1 MAAEFDD
8 ILAANR
14 AYAADFRFG
23 ELTAP
28 AARGLAV
35 LTCIDSRIEPLV
47 MLGLK
52 PGDAKIVRNAG
63 ARVTDD
69 SVRSLVLAANLLG
82 VNRIM
87 VVAHTDCAMVGTNDE
102 ALREQL
108 ALTYPAA
115 AVADFVGRTMHDQY
129 ASLAADVQRLG
140 DCPLLPGGIAIAGF
154 EYDVQTGL
162 LSQIVATTVVD

>member
-1 MAAEFDD
+1 MTDEFAD
-8 ILAANR
+8 ILEANR
-14 AYAADFRFG
+14 AYAKDFRFG
-23 ELTAP
+23 NLTAP

-47 MLGLK
+47 MLGLV

-69 SVRSLVLAANLLG
+69 ALRSLVLAANLLG

-87 VVAHTDCAMVGTNDE
+87 VVAHTDCAMANTSDDE
-102 ALREQL
+102 LHEQL
-108 ALTYPAA
+108 ALRYPAA
-115 AVADFVGRTMHDQY
+115 DVWGFATHAMPDQH
-129 ASLAADVQRLG
+129 AALAADVRRLRE
-140 DCPLLPGGIAIAGF
+140 CPLLPAEICIAGF

-162 LSQIVATTVVD
+162 LRQIVA